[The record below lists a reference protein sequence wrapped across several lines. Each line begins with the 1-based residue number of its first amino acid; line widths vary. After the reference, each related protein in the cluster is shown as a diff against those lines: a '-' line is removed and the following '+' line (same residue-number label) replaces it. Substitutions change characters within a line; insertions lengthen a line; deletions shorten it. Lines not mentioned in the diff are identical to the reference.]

1 MAMRPPLPPPPL
13 SGGVPGVLQ
22 ISRRG
27 HEKREPAG
35 VELPSAVILSSRR
48 RVDSSRIEA
57 ARRARSTESG
67 NGKHS
72 FLR

>member
-27 HEKREPAG
+27 HEKREPPG
-35 VELPSAVILSSRR
+35 VELSSAECSYPHLASK
-48 RVDSSRIEA
+48 
-57 ARRARSTESG
+57 G
-67 NGKHS
+67 
-72 FLR
+72 

>member
-27 HEKREPAG
+27 HEKREPAD
-35 VELPSAVILSSRR
+35 VELSSAECSYPQLASK
-48 RVDSSRIEA
+48 
-57 ARRARSTESG
+57 G
-67 NGKHS
+67 
-72 FLR
+72 

>member
-27 HEKREPAG
+27 HEKRESAG
-35 VELPSAVILSSRR
+35 VELSSAALKRQGGP
-48 RVDSSRIEA
+48 
-57 ARRARSTESG
+57 ARPKLETESIR
-67 NGKHS
+67 S
-72 FLR
+72 SDEITRLRLNLVV